1 MRHLTKKDLSILI
14 GNSLDH
20 FDTTLYTLLAP
31 HLAPLF
37 FPNTDKTVQLIMA
50 YSVLAT
56 SIFTRPL
63 GAIIFGM
70 VARRAPDQG
79 LYYSLIGL
87 AITTIMIGFLPD
99 YNIIGWLAPA
109 GLIIIRLIQGI
120 FAEGESAIARLYILE
135 SKPDAKALQASYLYH
150 SSTILGIAF
159 ASIAAY
165 TVELSTFKNAWR
177 LCFWCGSFTGLVG
190 YYLRRYSIN
199 KRDVSQIAFTNDY
212 SNFCNIIWKHKLVIV
227 QIAAIIN
234 VSYLTYCIPFI
245 VMNSFIPLITDISA
259 STMLALNTGLLIF
272 DMLFIPI
279 CGKYAQ
285 KYPPAL
291 IMKNSCMV
299 LAITIIPLWYNLN
312 HASLW
317 YVTAVRLWIVIWGI
331 MFLCPLNLWC
341 KKLVNSPD
349 QYLVVGIGNALA
361 SATVGRL
368 TPAICLS
375 LWHITNISLSIAF
388 YIVVIIIGAIY
399 VINLLAKKVQ

>member
-1 MRHLTKKDLSILI
+1 MRNLSKKDLSILI

-70 VARRAPDQG
+70 IARRAPAQG

-87 AITTIMIGFLPD
+87 AITTTMIGFLPD
-99 YNIIGWLAPA
+99 YNTIGWLAPT
-109 GLIIIRLIQGI
+109 GLIIIRLAQGI
-120 FAEGESAIARLYILE
+120 FAEGETVIARLYILE
-135 SKPDAKALQASYLYH
+135 NKSDTKALQASYLYH
-150 SSTILGIAF
+150 SSTVFGIVF
-159 ASIAAY
+159 ASAA
-165 TVELSTFKNAWR
+165 TWAVEVSPFTNAWR
-177 LCFWCGSFTGLVG
+177 ICFWGASCTGLIG

-199 KRDVSQIAFTNDY
+199 KRDMLQVSAKINY
-212 SNFCNIIWKHKLVIV
+212 LNLLSIIWKHKVIIV

-234 VSYLTYCIPFI
+234 VSYLTYSIPFI
-245 VMNSFIPLITDISA
+245 IMNSFIPLITDIRA
-259 STMLALNTGLLIF
+259 STMLALNTSLLIF

-299 LAITIIPLWYNLN
+299 LAVTIIPLWYSLN

-368 TPAICLS
+368 TPVICLS

-388 YIVVIIIGAIY
+388 YIAVIIIGAIY
-399 VINLLAKKVQ
+399 VINRLTKKVQ